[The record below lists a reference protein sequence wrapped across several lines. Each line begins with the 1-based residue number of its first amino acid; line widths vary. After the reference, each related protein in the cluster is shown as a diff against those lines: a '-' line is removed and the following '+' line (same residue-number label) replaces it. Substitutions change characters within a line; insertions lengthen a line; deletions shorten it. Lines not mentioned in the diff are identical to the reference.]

1 LRPAHRS
8 KLASGPGIAAPDDGH
23 ALLEADQR
31 FQAAPDQAI
40 AKGRERIEAVEAT
53 VQLIVLSQKNFTSI
67 MLENQIF
74 VEIHWPAEGCDESRK
89 NGG

>member
-1 LRPAHRS
+1 M
-8 KLASGPGIAAPDDGH
+8 ASAV
-23 ALLEADQR
+23 
-31 FQAAPDQAI
+31 
-40 AKGRERIEAVEAT
+40 KEAVRAT
-53 VQLIVLSQKNFTSI
+53 KAGADIIIAQGGEGGGHVGWMGSMPLIPMVVDAVGPVPVLVVLSQKNFTSI